1 MPATTID
8 RATLY
13 EEVWETPLSRLAP
26 TYGITDVALK
36 KACDRLGVPTPP
48 RGYWAKLKHGHAP
61 PRTPL
66 PPPEPD
72 APTTYRVRSTA
83 PSEEREQ
90 PARPERPP
98 LPSSLEPP
106 PEVVVPD
113 ALRRPDPLV
122 RETRD
127 VLKQAHTDRYGRLR
141 VHDAPIALEV
151 SPASLPRALRIADAL
166 IREARRAGFEVR
178 PPANG
183 GHVQIFVEG
192 EGLPFGIREP
202 SRQERVPESERKWS
216 WDRVRYHP
224 SGDLE
229 LGFGS
234 SHSPGYGRTVRDTQ
248 SARLEDRLG
257 YALVEIYYQAHR
269 QREERERREA
279 WRREQD
285 RKQEEER
292 RRAQERA
299 AEDVRR
305 QRLEEQALR
314 WRRSQE
320 ITAFVDAAEARAASR
335 DFSVEEAA
343 DFDAWV
349 RWAREHAARL
359 DPLSD
364 GLPHELPTPIVS
376 RRRLL

>member
-13 EEVWETPLSRLAP
+13 EQVWATPLSHLAP
-26 TYGITDVALK
+26 TYGVTDVALK
-36 KACDRLGVPTPP
+36 KACGRLGVPTPP
-48 RGYWAKLKHGHAP
+48 RGYWAKLRHGHSP

-66 PPPEPD
+66 PPPEPG

-83 PSEEREQ
+83 PSEEGEQ
-90 PARPERPP
+90 LARPERPP

-113 ALRRPDPLV
+113 TLRRPEPLV

-127 VLKQAHTDRYGRLR
+127 ILKQAHTDRYGRLR

-151 SPASLPRALRIADAL
+151 SRASLPRALRIADAL
-166 IREARRAGFEVR
+166 IRAARRVGFEIR
-178 PPANG
+178 PPADG

-192 EGLPFGIREP
+192 EAIPFGIREP
-202 SRQERVPESERKWS
+202 SRRERIPESERKWS
-216 WDRVRYHP
+216 WDRVRHLP
-224 SGDLE
+224 SEELE

-234 SHSPGYGRTVRDTQ
+234 SHSGYGRTVRDTQ

-257 YALVEIYYQAHR
+257 HALVEIYYHSHR
-269 QREERERREA
+269 QREERERWEA

-285 RKQEEER
+285 RKREEER
-292 RRAQERA
+292 RHAQERE
-299 AEDVRR
+299 AEKARC
-305 QRLEEQALR
+305 QHLEDQALR
-314 WRRSQE
+314 WQRSQE
-320 ITAFVDAAEARAASR
+320 ITAFVDTVEARAASQGLP
-335 DFSVEEAA
+335 EEDKAS
-343 DFDAWV
+343 FYAWV

-359 DPLSD
+359 DPLSE
-364 GLPHELPTPIVS
+364 GLPHEPPSPNPS